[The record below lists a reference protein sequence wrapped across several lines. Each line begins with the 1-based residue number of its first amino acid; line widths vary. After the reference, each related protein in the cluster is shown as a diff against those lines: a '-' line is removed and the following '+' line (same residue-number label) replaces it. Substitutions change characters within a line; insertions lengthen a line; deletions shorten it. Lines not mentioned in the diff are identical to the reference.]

1 MSDDN
6 KTLDQGE
13 LITRML
19 SKRSKKRVAVP
30 PGILLMH
37 LKSGLRVHQI
47 AKMYGVTG
55 ATVARWCEKSG
66 LDVAA
71 IKAYQANK
79 GDLISATAARVLSSI
94 DDAKI
99 ATASLRDSANAFNIL
114 NNAER
119 LEQGKATSHIEIHQL
134 TRSIDDLQ
142 AMEDKLVKEI
152 EELRGKFKV

>member
-1 MSDDN
+1 MSDE

-13 LITRML
+13 LITKML
-19 SKRSKKRVAVP
+19 SKRSKKRVAIP
-30 PGILLMH
+30 PGVLLMH

-47 AKMYGVTG
+47 AKIYDV
-55 ATVARWCEKSG
+55 ADRTVHHWIQKAG

-79 GDLISATAARVLSSI
+79 GDLISATASRVLASI

-152 EELRGKFKV
+152 QDLRGKFKV